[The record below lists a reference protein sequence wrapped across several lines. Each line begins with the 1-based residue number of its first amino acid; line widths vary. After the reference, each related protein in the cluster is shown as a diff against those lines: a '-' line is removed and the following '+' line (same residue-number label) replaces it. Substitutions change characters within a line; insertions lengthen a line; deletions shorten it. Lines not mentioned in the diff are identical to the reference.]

1 MKLTPKLESF
11 LTKQF
16 IFYCK
21 KMKLELPM
29 ILFRDEE
36 LGGMVEDHKEFK
48 LTKKTRLGV
57 SWYNKDTG
65 LDFDVVYIN
74 VDASDFLWQ
83 LVDTVVHELV
93 HLKYPKL
100 KHGDKFQKKIN
111 TIMVESML

>member
-16 IFYCK
+16 IFYCE

-36 LGGMVEDHKEFK
+36 LGGMVENQKEFDSIK
-48 LTKKTRLGV
+48 ESSIGE
-57 SWYNKDTG
+57 SWHHNKTG

-74 VDASDFLWQ
+74 VDLSDFLWQ
-83 LVDTVVHELV
+83 LVDIVVHELV

-100 KHGDKFQKKIN
+100 PHGMRFQKTIN
-111 TIMVESML
+111 RIIVNSI